1 MHHEVKLCKV
11 KSKEHEESLSEIA
24 KWLDDNKFSCTLSI
38 INEIAYLD
46 IESDSHWSQDGFI
59 ESVTQEVLTALAD
72 RI

>member
-46 IESDSHWSQDGFI
+46 IDSDSYWFVEH
-59 ESVTQEVLTALAD
+59 VTQEVLTALAD